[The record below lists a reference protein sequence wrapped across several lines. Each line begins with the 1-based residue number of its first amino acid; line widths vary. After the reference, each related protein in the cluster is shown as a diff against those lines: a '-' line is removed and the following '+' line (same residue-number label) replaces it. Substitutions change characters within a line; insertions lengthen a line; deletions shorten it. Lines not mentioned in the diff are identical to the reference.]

1 MVSSPS
7 KEFPMKKAL
16 LALLCLLLAAPM
28 SNVPAADED
37 PNLLL
42 IEARQGEME
51 LRSFSA
57 GPLFYMAK
65 GEMPYD
71 AEQAAK
77 LANNLKVLLQLDIG
91 AAWAAGTGNDK
102 YPGKTEAK
110 PEIWSTYPKVAEH
123 GKEYANAV
131 NELAAVAGNGLDALR
146 SKIGGLGD
154 ACKGCHDDFREKE

>member
-1 MVSSPS
+1 MR
-7 KEFPMKKAL
+7 KTF
-16 LALLCLLLAAPM
+16 LALLCLLVTGPLSIAI
-28 SNVPAADED
+28 AADED

-51 LRSFSA
+51 LRAFSA

-65 GEMPYD
+65 GEIPYD

-91 AAWAAGTGNDK
+91 AAWAADTGNDK
-102 YPGKTEAK
+102 YPGKTEALPK
-110 PEIWSTYPKVAEH
+110 IWSTYPKVAEH
-123 GKEYANAV
+123 GKEYASAV
-131 NELAAVAGNGLDALR
+131 NELAAVAGDGLDALR